1 MFNFFKKKTERER
14 LQIKQQKL
22 LSDAYKLSHTNRTLS
37 DQKIVEAEAIS
48 NKIESIGNTSV

>member
-48 NKIESIGNTSV
+48 NKIESIGKTSV